1 MNQNR
6 KKLNILLP
14 FAFALIL
21 VIGIMLGSSLK
32 NNQSNSTESTWQ
44 NISFRSKNSDK
55 LRNVVNYIV
64 NEYVD
69 TIDGKKLEDDAINA
83 LLLQLDPHSSYI
95 PATDLSAYTEP
106 LEGNFDGIGIEFN
119 IQKDTILVVAA
130 ISGGPS
136 EALGIQSGDRI
147 IKVDDEV
154 VAGIGITNEMV
165 MKKLRGKR
173 NTKVKVS
180 ILRRGSKALIDYTIT
195 RGQIPIFSIDV
206 SYMLSN
212 DIGYIKIS
220 RFAATTFKEYLLAF
234 DELKAKGMKNLILDL
249 RDNPG
254 GYLNAAVD
262 LCDEFLEEGNKIVYT
277 QGKARKKEDYL
288 ATSKGG
294 FEKGGLVV
302 LVDEGSASASEIL
315 AGAVQDND
323 RGWVVGRRSFGKG
336 LVQEEIRFNDGSAM
350 RLTIARYYTPT
361 GRSIQRPYDK
371 GKESYYE
378 HLLSQLNGEEISD
391 SNEEDNIK
399 DSTIFETPLGRI
411 VYGGGGIYP
420 DYIVEIDTA
429 GYSRFLSEIA
439 RKGLI
444 NQFALNYVDQNRA
457 NLKQQFADAES
468 FKKNFNVQ
476 SVLRNF
482 RTFIEKEGVNPNAKE
497 EAQSA
502 VLLYPQLKAFIGRAL
517 YGNEGFYP
525 IIHERDPVIKKAM
538 DLMKNKIAI
547 SAKKTK
553 DL

>member
-1 MNQNR
+1 MIQNR

-21 VIGIMLGSSLK
+21 VIGILLGSSLK

-212 DIGYIKIS
+212 DVGYIKIS

-234 DELKAKGMKNLILDL
+234 DELTAKGMKNLILDL

-262 LCDEFLEEGNKIVYT
+262 LCDEFLEEGSKIVYT

-378 HLLSQLNGEEISD
+378 HLLSQLNGEEVSD
-391 SNEEDNIK
+391 TTDESSTK

-420 DYIVEIDTA
+420 DYIVERDTA

-476 SVLRNF
+476 SVLSNF
-482 RTFIEKEGVNPNAKE
+482 RAFIEKEGVKPNAKE

-517 YGNEGFYP
+517 YGNKGFYP

-547 SAKKTK
+547 SAKKSN

>member
-476 SVLRNF
+476 SVLSNF

-517 YGNEGFYP
+517 YGNKGFYP